1 MCHNILNVFELDP
14 SKYINCFKIKINL
27 TKMMLI
33 LKDFSFFMIFSF
45 NYTSLDFSIGWL
57 RKQGCTLSL
66 KTSQFRLKSI
76 MCTTFMVLM
85 KISKTYFSKYGKDNH
100 IEETSLLL
108 CHVHVRR
115 LSCII
120 HIY

>member
-76 MCTTFMVLM
+76 MCTTA
-85 KISKTYFSKYGKDNH
+85 
-100 IEETSLLL
+100 
-108 CHVHVRR
+108 
-115 LSCII
+115 
-120 HIY
+120 

>member
-1 MCHNILNVFELDP
+1 MCRNILNVFELDP

-33 LKDFSFFMIFSF
+33 LKDFSFFYDFSF
-45 NYTSLDFSIGWL
+45 DYTSLDFSIGWL

-76 MCTTFMVLM
+76 MCTTA
-85 KISKTYFSKYGKDNH
+85 
-100 IEETSLLL
+100 
-108 CHVHVRR
+108 
-115 LSCII
+115 
-120 HIY
+120 